1 MAVYFFTELDG
12 VPQEHPQIKI
22 GFSNNIT
29 RRQAT
34 LQTAN
39 PREIAL
45 MGHIESNGRQG
56 DRTIE
61 RDLHLLFADRRGRGE
76 WFRIYPEDVITALH
90 RYSSTA
96 YLAVG
101 DGAFEIVGYDRDGIP
116 EFASPW
122 PWGEFETSEFCPS
135 CGWACGWTYS
145 ENVGCEYCI
154 ECGANEIDYEDAA
167 SHEGR

>member
-12 VPQEHPQIKI
+12 VPQEQPQIKI
-22 GFSNNIT
+22 GFSNNIA

-45 MGHIESNGRQG
+45 MGHIRSNGRQD
-56 DRTIE
+56 DRAIE
-61 RDLHLLFADRRGRGE
+61 RDLHLLFAERRGRGE

-101 DGAFEIVGYDRDGIP
+101 AGAFEIVGYDCSDPRH
-116 EFASPW
+116 S
-122 PWGEFETSEFCPS
+122 SS
-135 CGWACGWTYS
+135 
-145 ENVGCEYCI
+145 
-154 ECGANEIDYEDAA
+154 
-167 SHEGR
+167 